1 MHEEKINKMY
11 FRELFGSMF
20 IYVVVLFS
28 VVWFVKGMPSGPT
41 KTMLALLPV
50 IPVLGALWAIV
61 RHFKRMD
68 EYIRVW
74 TLEVIAIAGGITAI
88 FGITYGFLEGVG
100 FPKLS
105 MFVIWCVFMGS
116 WAVLSCARKWWEHRG
131 EAS

>member
-11 FRELFGSMF
+11 FRELFGSLF
-20 IYVVVLFS
+20 IYVIVLFS
-28 VVWFVKGMPSGPT
+28 VIWFVKGMPNGTT
-41 KTMLALLPV
+41 KTLLALLPV

-105 MFVIWCVFMGS
+105 MFVIWGVFMGS
-116 WAVLSCARKWWEHRG
+116 WAIMSCARKWWEQRG
-131 EAS
+131 MAS

>member
-1 MHEEKINKMY
+1 MHEQKINKMY

-20 IYVVVLFS
+20 IYILVLFT
-28 VVWFVKGMPSGPT
+28 VIWFVKDMPSSTT
-41 KTMLALLPV
+41 KTLLALLPV

-88 FGITYGFLEGVG
+88 FSITYGFLEGVG
-100 FPKLS
+100 FPRLT
-105 MFVIWCVFMGS
+105 MFVIWGVFMGS
-116 WAVLSCARKWWEHRG
+116 WGVIACLRKWWEQRG
-131 EAS
+131 SAT